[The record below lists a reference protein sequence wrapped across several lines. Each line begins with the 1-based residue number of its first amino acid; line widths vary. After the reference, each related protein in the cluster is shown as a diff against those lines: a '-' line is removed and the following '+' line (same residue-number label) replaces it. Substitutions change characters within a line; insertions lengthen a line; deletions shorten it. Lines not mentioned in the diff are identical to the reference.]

1 MCLKRVEKYV
11 MQRRGGVYGIKN
23 GQFLVFD
30 GLKKYIIPR
39 RCFEQ
44 KNAWLST
51 NKLFKNG
58 GILAAGF
65 DKNWQLLDFFQRGN
79 L

>member
-1 MCLKRVEKYV
+1 MCLKRVEKDV

-39 RCFEQ
+39 RRLNKK
-44 KNAWLST
+44 KNAWRST
-51 NKLFKNG
+51 NKLLNG
-58 GILAAGF
+58 GS
-65 DKNWQLLDFFQRGN
+65 RG
-79 L
+79 